1 MTRTLIAA
9 TSLAAAFALP
19 ALALTAEEEA
29 RIDASS
35 TPAAGEPTLA
45 EMRAGAARF
54 ADVNVALAEGY
65 IPDPSGM
72 CETGDMMGAGQEGGM
87 GVHYFRPDLLGISAP
102 PNPRVD
108 GSGTYTDFAAP
119 AVLLYEPQADGSVVL
134 VGVEN
139 LVFRKAWQDAG
150 NTAAPSLHGISWEEM
165 ADDPVTTLD
174 EAHGFEPH
182 FDKHVWLFRENP
194 NGVFAPFNPNVS
206 CEHGAHGAH
215 AHN

>member
-1 MTRTLIAA
+1 MNRTLIAA
-9 TSLAAAFALP
+9 GALAAASALP

-29 RIDASS
+29 RIDVSS

-45 EMRAGAARF
+45 EMRAGVARF

-72 CETGDMMGAGQEGGM
+72 CETGDMMGAGQKGGM

-108 GSGTYTDFAAP
+108 GNGTHTDFAAP
-119 AVLLYEPQADGSVVL
+119 AVLLYEPQADGSMVL

-139 LVFRKAWQDAG
+139 LVFQKAWAEAG
-150 NTAAPSLHGISWEEM
+150 HAEAPSFHGVPWEAM
-165 ADDPVTTLD
+165 TDDPATALD

-182 FDKHVWLFRENP
+182 YDKHVWLFRENP

-206 CEHGAHGAH
+206 CEYGAHGAH